1 MFTRLLQDAP
11 KRFIL
16 TIKDF
21 SYLRYFTQQ
30 EESKCQDQEEEAREG
45 QEAAWAQVDL
55 EGHLQ
60 EGPAPAFS
68 GQEAAGLGRAPA
80 AFMAARGIMVP
91 AVFTAVPGTIM
102 ALVCP
107 SSSPSSWPAVGLWL
121 WPAPRRF
128 LGAAPAS
135 ASPAP
140 LLRRRWRRV
149 WLPHRDFR
157 FACNRRAV
165 LFLEQLGLVVL
176 TASPAF
182 SWPRL
187 LWQRGPFF

>member
-68 GQEAAGLGRAPA
+68 GQEAVGLGRAPA

-107 SSSPSSWPAVGLWL
+107 LLITIIMARGGALALARAQAVSGGRPGLRVPRAITTAAVAAGVAASS
-121 WPAPRRF
+121 RF
-128 LGAAPAS
+128 SLC
-135 ASPAP
+135 
-140 LLRRRWRRV
+140 L
-149 WLPHRDFR
+149 
-157 FACNRRAV
+157 
-165 LFLEQLGLVVL
+165 
-176 TASPAF
+176 
-182 SWPRL
+182 
-187 LWQRGPFF
+187 